1 MSEIHYNTQGSIA
14 RLFSQLK
21 GQQVRLTIVAISIII
36 YIGLSIWNPMY
47 STIVID
53 HLWQSIQAAW
63 QNGTPFS
70 ITWDNMGRELFQ
82 LSVQYFCTWI
92 FYYLQSYLMANV
104 AETLTL
110 RLRKQISRKL
120 NRLPLRFFDQN
131 KAGEILSRVTS
142 DLDKI
147 AEVLQTGLLKLL
159 VAIGTVIGSLIIMFY
174 YSLPLTLIFLVFMV
188 ISMVITQIVSNK
200 NLQYAT
206 ERQETIKPSP
216 TSPVSWRNII
226 MEEMSSRHST
236 TSRKAWSRSPL
247 RLNGTASPAR
257 RRTFWSTA
265 STR

>member
-47 STIVID
+47 SAIVID

-70 ITWDNMGRELFQ
+70 ISWENMGRELFQ

-110 RLRKQISRKL
+110 RLRKQIARKL

-131 KAGEILSRVTS
+131 KAGEILSR
-142 DLDKI
+142 
-147 AEVLQTGLLKLL
+147 
-159 VAIGTVIGSLIIMFY
+159 
-174 YSLPLTLIFLVFMV
+174 
-188 ISMVITQIVSNK
+188 
-200 NLQYAT
+200 
-206 ERQETIKPSP
+206 
-216 TSPVSWRNII
+216 
-226 MEEMSSRHST
+226 
-236 TSRKAWSRSPL
+236 
-247 RLNGTASPAR
+247 PA
-257 RRTFWSTA
+257 A
-265 STR
+265 KG